1 MNVEKLE
8 ELYKQKAPSSLCSS
22 VEVRKDIAFLLGM
35 NLTEEQIFFSFHYLS
50 NYHPEDLNDRP
61 EAVAWHWEEIKKY
74 FELAKA
80 KQARDSLKRSEV
92 TYDQRNTIKGK
103 DTPQW
108 FRKSF
113 DKHLFE

>member
-1 MNVEKLE
+1 MKVKKLV
-8 ELYKQKAPSSLCSS
+8 ELYKQKAPSSNCSS
-22 VEVRKDIAFLLGM
+22 EVIEKDIAFLLEL
-35 NLTEEQIFFSFHYLS
+35 LTEEQIFFSICFLS
-50 NYHPEDLNDRP
+50 KYHLEDLNKRP
-61 EAVAWHWEEIKKY
+61 SAVSFHWGETQKY